1 MGNKKS
7 GLLYGISGILGV
19 CLLTLFDQWTKY
31 LAVVHLKDKDDII
44 LIPGVFQLQYLENRG
59 AAFGIF
65 QNKKIFFFLITAV
78 MIAVF
83 AYCYVRLLNQKSY
96 RILRM
101 LCVTYTAG
109 ALGNLIDRIFRG
121 YVVDMIYFVPI
132 NFPVFN
138 VADCYITVSTVI
150 LLIALF
156 FCYQDD
162 DFSFLKQSGKA
173 GKKHE

>member
-1 MGNKKS
+1 MKKKRA
-7 GLLYGISGILGV
+7 GFAALL
-19 CLLTLFDQWTKY
+19 CTLLIVLDQITKA
-31 LAVVHLKDKDDII
+31 LTVSVLKVHDIVV
-44 LIPGVFQLQYLENRG
+44 IPGVLTLTYVENRG

-65 QNKKIFFFLITAV
+65 QNKKIFFFLITVV

-138 VADCYITVSTVI
+138 VADCYVTVSCVLI
-150 LLIALF
+150 VVMCLLKLKEE
-156 FCYQDD
+156 
-162 DFSFLKQSGKA
+162 DFNKIFTI
-173 GKKHE
+173 KKNY

>member
-1 MGNKKS
+1 MKKKRA
-7 GLLYGISGILGV
+7 GFAALL
-19 CLLTLFDQWTKY
+19 CTLLIVLDQITKA
-31 LAVVHLKDKDDII
+31 LTVSVLKVHDIVV
-44 LIPGVFQLQYLENRG
+44 IPGVLTLTYVENRG

-121 YVVDMIYFVPI
+121 
-132 NFPVFN
+132 
-138 VADCYITVSTVI
+138 
-150 LLIALF
+150 
-156 FCYQDD
+156 
-162 DFSFLKQSGKA
+162 
-173 GKKHE
+173 

>member
-1 MGNKKS
+1 MKKKRA
-7 GLLYGISGILGV
+7 GFAALL
-19 CLLTLFDQWTKY
+19 CTLLIVLDQITKA
-31 LAVVHLKDKDDII
+31 LTVSVLKVHDIVV
-44 LIPGVFQLQYLENRG
+44 IPGVLTLTYVENRG

-138 VADCYITVSTVI
+138 VADCYVTIAAAGLV
-150 LLIALF
+150 LLVLF
-156 FCYQDD
+156 YYDD
-162 DFSFLKQSGKA
+162 EDLDCFQPGKA
-173 GKKHE
+173 HGKEKTQ

>member
-1 MGNKKS
+1 MKKKRVTFAV
-7 GLLYGISGILGV
+7 LLCVILIAFDQITKVLAISVLKVHDMIV
-19 CLLTLFDQWTKY
+19 IPNVLTLTY
-31 LAVVHLKDKDDII
+31 V
-44 LIPGVFQLQYLENRG
+44 ENRG

-65 QNKKIFFFLITAV
+65 ENQKLFFFLITAV
-78 MIAVF
+78 MVAVF
-83 AYCYVRLLNQKSY
+83 VYCYVRLLNQKSY
-96 RILRM
+96 RMLRI

-138 VADCYITVSTVI
+138 VADCYITISTAV
-150 LLIALF
+150 LLFALF
-156 FCYQDD
+156 FCYKDD
-162 DFSFLKQSGKA
+162 DFAFLKPSGKA

>member
-1 MGNKKS
+1 MKKKRA
-7 GLLYGISGILGV
+7 GFAALL
-19 CLLTLFDQWTKY
+19 CTLLIVLDQITKA
-31 LAVVHLKDKDDII
+31 LTVSVLKVHDIVV
-44 LIPGVFQLQYLENRG
+44 IPGVLTLTYVENRG

-96 RILRM
+96 RIL
-101 LCVTYTAG
+101 
-109 ALGNLIDRIFRG
+109 
-121 YVVDMIYFVPI
+121 PI
-132 NFPVFN
+132 FN

-156 FCYQDD
+156 FCHQDD
-162 DFSFLKQSGKA
+162 DFSFLKPSGKA

>member
-1 MGNKKS
+1 
-7 GLLYGISGILGV
+7 
-19 CLLTLFDQWTKY
+19 
-31 LAVVHLKDKDDII
+31 
-44 LIPGVFQLQYLENRG
+44 
-59 AAFGIF
+59 
-65 QNKKIFFFLITAV
+65 

-138 VADCYITVSTVI
+138 VADCYVTIAAAGLV
-150 LLIALF
+150 LLVLF
-156 FCYQDD
+156 YYDD
-162 DFSFLKQSGKA
+162 EDLDCFQPGKA
-173 GKKHE
+173 HGKEKTQ

>member
-1 MGNKKS
+1 MKKKRA
-7 GLLYGISGILGV
+7 GFAALL
-19 CLLTLFDQWTKY
+19 CTLLIVLDQITKA
-31 LAVVHLKDKDDII
+31 LTVSVLKVHDIVV
-44 LIPGVFQLQYLENRG
+44 IPGVLTLTYVENRG

-109 ALGNLIDRIFRG
+109 AFGNLIDRIFRG
-121 YVVDMIYFVPI
+121 YVVDM
-132 NFPVFN
+132 
-138 VADCYITVSTVI
+138 ADCYITVSTVI

-162 DFSFLKQSGKA
+162 DFSFLKPSGKA

>member
-1 MGNKKS
+1 MKKKRA
-7 GLLYGISGILGV
+7 GFAALL
-19 CLLTLFDQWTKY
+19 CTLLIVLDQITKA
-31 LAVVHLKDKDDII
+31 LTVSVLKAHDIVV
-44 LIPGVFQLQYLENRG
+44 IPGVLTLTYVENRG

-65 QNKKIFFFLITAV
+65 QDKKIFFFLITAV
-78 MIAVF
+78 MIVVF
-83 AYCYVRLLNQKSY
+83 AYCYVRLLDQKSY

-162 DFSFLKQSGKA
+162 DFSFLKPSGKA
-173 GKKHE
+173 GKNHE

>member
-1 MGNKKS
+1 
-7 GLLYGISGILGV
+7 
-19 CLLTLFDQWTKY
+19 
-31 LAVVHLKDKDDII
+31 
-44 LIPGVFQLQYLENRG
+44 
-59 AAFGIF
+59 
-65 QNKKIFFFLITAV
+65 

-156 FCYQDD
+156 LLVWIVSWQISMRNIHVLFCK
-162 DFSFLKQSGKA
+162 S
-173 GKKHE
+173 

>member
-1 MGNKKS
+1 MKKKRA
-7 GLLYGISGILGV
+7 GFAALL
-19 CLLTLFDQWTKY
+19 CTLLIVLDQITKA
-31 LAVVHLKDKDDII
+31 LTVSVLKLHDIVV
-44 LIPGVFQLQYLENRG
+44 IPGVLTLTYVENRG

-65 QNKKIFFFLITAV
+65 QDKKIFFFLITAV

-83 AYCYVRLLNQKSY
+83 AYCYVRL
-96 RILRM
+96 

-162 DFSFLKQSGKA
+162 DFSFLKPSGKA

>member
-1 MGNKKS
+1 MKQKRVAFAA
-7 GLLYGISGILGV
+7 LLCVAFIALDQITKM
-19 CLLTLFDQWTKY
+19 LTVSVLK
-31 LAVVHLKDKDDII
+31 VHDII
-44 LIPGVFQLQYLENRG
+44 LIPNVLTLTYVENRG

-65 QNKKIFFFLITAV
+65 ENQKIFFFLITAV
-78 MIAVF
+78 MVAVF
-83 AYCYVRLLNQKSY
+83 VYCYVRLLSQKSY
-96 RILRM
+96 RMLRI

-138 VADCYITVSTVI
+138 VADCYITISTAV
-150 LLIALF
+150 LLFALF
-156 FCYQDD
+156 FCYKDD
-162 DFSFLKQSGKA
+162 DFAFLKPSGKA

>member
-1 MGNKKS
+1 MKKKRA
-7 GLLYGISGILGV
+7 GFAALL
-19 CLLTLFDQWTKY
+19 CTLLIVLDQITKA
-31 LAVVHLKDKDDII
+31 LTVSVLKVHDIVV
-44 LIPGVFQLQYLENRG
+44 IPGVLTLTYVENRG

-109 ALGNLIDRIFRG
+109 ALGKLIDRIVGALLKLNSNAVPLIRNTG
-121 YVVDMIYFVPI
+121 LSRIYGHQSIIDSRLDSCLAFHNQI
-132 NFPVFN
+132 SSFP
-138 VADCYITVSTVI
+138 
-150 LLIALF
+150 
-156 FCYQDD
+156 
-162 DFSFLKQSGKA
+162 GR
-173 GKKHE
+173 

>member
-1 MGNKKS
+1 MKKKRVAFAV
-7 GLLYGISGILGV
+7 LLCVILIAFDQITKVLAISVLKVHDMIV
-19 CLLTLFDQWTKY
+19 IPNVLTLTY
-31 LAVVHLKDKDDII
+31 V
-44 LIPGVFQLQYLENRG
+44 ENRG

-65 QNKKIFFFLITAV
+65 ENQKLFFFLITAV
-78 MIAVF
+78 MVAVF
-83 AYCYVRLLNQKSY
+83 VYCYVRLFNQKSY
-96 RILRM
+96 RMLRI

-138 VADCYITVSTVI
+138 VADCYITISTAV
-150 LLIALF
+150 LLFALF
-156 FCYQDD
+156 FCYKDD
-162 DFSFLKQSGKA
+162 DFAFLKPSGKA

>member
-1 MGNKKS
+1 MKKKRA
-7 GLLYGISGILGV
+7 GFAALL
-19 CLLTLFDQWTKY
+19 CTLLIVLDQITKA
-31 LAVVHLKDKDDII
+31 LTVSVLKVHDIVV
-44 LIPGVFQLQYLENRG
+44 IPGVLTLTYVENRG

-65 QNKKIFFFLITAV
+65 QNKRFFFLITAV
-78 MIAVF
+78 MIAVLHT
-83 AYCYVRLLNQKSY
+83 AMRCLIKESY

-101 LCVTYTAG
+101 LCITSAG

-162 DFSFLKQSGKA
+162 DFSFLKPSGKA

>member
-1 MGNKKS
+1 MKKKRA
-7 GLLYGISGILGV
+7 GFAALL
-19 CLLTLFDQWTKY
+19 CTLLIVLDQITKA
-31 LAVVHLKDKDDII
+31 LTVSLLKVHDIVV
-44 LIPGVFQLQYLENRG
+44 IPGVLTLTYVENRG

-83 AYCYVRLLNQKSY
+83 AYCYVRPLNQKSY

-162 DFSFLKQSGKA
+162 DFSFLKPSGKA

>member
-1 MGNKKS
+1 MKKKRA
-7 GLLYGISGILGV
+7 GFAALL
-19 CLLTLFDQWTKY
+19 CTLLIVLDQITKA
-31 LAVVHLKDKDDII
+31 LTVSVLKVHDIVV
-44 LIPGVFQLQYLENRG
+44 IPGVLTLTYVENRG

-138 VADCYITVSTVI
+138 VADCYVTVSCVLI
-150 LLIALF
+150 VVMCLLKLKEE
-156 FCYQDD
+156 
-162 DFSFLKQSGKA
+162 DFNKIFTI
-173 GKKHE
+173 KKNY

>member
-1 MGNKKS
+1 MESPFSWMEPTSCS
-7 GLLYGISGILGV
+7 GVRPPHMWVSLYSPTGMAN
-19 CLLTLFDQWTKY
+19 TTT
-31 LAVVHLKDKDDII
+31 
-44 LIPGVFQLQYLENRG
+44 
-59 AAFGIF
+59 AAMAP
-65 QNKKIFFFLITAV
+65 KKIFFFLITAV

-162 DFSFLKQSGKA
+162 DFSFLKPSGKA